1 MRISLGHLEVFKY
14 NFNRENSKVPIY
26 PSLSFTSRQHMAGP
40 VSSLP
45 APISP
50 HLDDFKE
57 MLWGTFVVSRIKIL
71 LQGLYKKWVSFDIF
85 W

>member
-1 MRISLGHLEVFKY
+1 
-14 NFNRENSKVPIY
+14 
-26 PSLSFTSRQHMAGP
+26 MAGP

-45 APISP
+45 APMSP

-57 MLWGTFVVSRIKIL
+57 MLWGTFEVSRIKIW
-71 LQGLYKKWVSFDIF
+71 LQGLFKKWVSFDIF